1 MALNSVEMEEEDDN
15 LTVPVP
21 SPAGRRPPSSD
32 VITTSSPC
40 DGSIVASM
48 SSTNKRLMSMLEEKD
63 CTITKL
69 KARVTEL
76 EAELLN
82 NKAAS
87 QAAVLSNL
95 DASLSMSSPE
105 SYTHHHL
112 GSVSSNTVKLIGA
125 GKQSTAQTVDNVLL
139 RGQKGT
145 YSNDSEQRME
155 PVHET
160 DTQIVINRYENLEK
174 GSKGKKRLEF
184 DATTKI
190 FKSSLIIEFSEDS
203 PSFRRKIEVLDENV
217 ESLRAH
223 LQHLVTVARSYCN
236 AGNSFCEYG
245 RELASALLHLH
256 GESWLTRL
264 GVVAHIL
271 VHFGETLDEIQNYVE
286 ALLLSLENTFTAPM
300 EEFVKREVKNIRK
313 MKTVVQRT
321 SEEYELSLS
330 RLLHVKNNS
339 TDSLVA
345 ESRLSDM
352 ATAQKRFEC
361 ARFDLVHHLN
371 ELETKKKFQLVERVC
386 NALYAFLGF
395 FHQCHT
401 EVAKIEPSMRDM
413 QHALHFARKDFA
425 RSNCIWNAKRVN
437 LERELNR
444 KFLLV
449 WGGST
454 DRPLHWSHLEKTNGI
469 GRKCSSANDLQLRSD
484 ESFHLRPEPFQS
496 TIDKSISYGHF
507 PTKPL
512 TGESGNEN
520 SMLTTTTSKTTD
532 TNTGPSESGPIIYSG
547 YLWKRKSGV
556 RGSIR
561 RKYWKRRWFSLQSG
575 TLLYEKHE
583 IPLKPNILV
592 SNVELCTVRAHEE
605 ASAYNFCFDIIGPR
619 QHTCTLQAE
628 NEVSYRAWM
637 EAIKLEIE
645 SMLCLELKRNSSTSS
660 SANMYLPVVVEE
672 YSTPTILDVE
682 VETGLQHL
690 TILNNT
696 CADCGAPDPKW
707 ASINLGVLICLECS
721 GCHRSMV

>member
-1 MALNSVEMEEEDDN
+1 MEEEDDN
-15 LTVPVP
+15 LTVHVP
-21 SPAGRRPPSSD
+21 SPAGRGSPSSD
-32 VITTSSPC
+32 VVTTSSPC

-48 SSTNKRLMSMLEEKD
+48 SSMNKRFISMLEEKD
-63 CTITKL
+63 CTIAEL

-95 DASLSMSSPE
+95 DASPSMSSPE
-105 SYTHHHL
+105 SYIRHHL

-125 GKQSTAQTVDNVLL
+125 GKQSTAQAVDNVLL

-145 YSNDSEQRME
+145 YSNDTEQRME

-160 DTQIVINRYENLEK
+160 DTQIVISRYENLEK
-174 GSKGKKRLEF
+174 GSKGKKRFEF

-190 FKSSLIIEFSEDS
+190 FKSSPIIGFAEDS
-203 PSFRRKIEVLDENV
+203 PSFRHKIDVLDENV

-223 LQHLVTVARSYCN
+223 LQHLVTVTRSYCN
-236 AGNSFCEYG
+236 AGNSFYEHG
-245 RELASALLHLH
+245 RELASALLRLH

-286 ALLLSLENTFTAPM
+286 AFLLSLENTFTAPM

-345 ESRLSDM
+345 EGRLSDM

-371 ELETKKKFQLVERVC
+371 ELETKKKIQLVERVC

-437 LERELNR
+437 LERELDR
-444 KFLLV
+444 KFVLV
-449 WGGST
+449 WKMST
-454 DRPLHWSHLEKTNGI
+454 NRPLHWSHLTKTNI
-469 GRKCSSANDLQLRSD
+469 VERRCSSTNDSRLSD
-484 ESFHLRPEPFQS
+484 NESFHLRPGSFQS
-496 TIDKSISYGHF
+496 TKDRSISYSHSN
-507 PTKPL
+507 TKPL
-512 TGESGNEN
+512 IGESGNEN
-520 SMLTTTTSKTTD
+520 SMLTVATSTTTD
-532 TNTGPSESGPIIYSG
+532 TNREPKESGPIIYSG
-547 YLWKRKSGV
+547 YLWKRNSGV

-575 TLLYEKHE
+575 ALLYEKHE
-583 IPLKPNILV
+583 IPPKSFIVV
-592 SNVELCTVRAHEE
+592 SNIELCTVRAHEE
-605 ASAYNFCFDIIGPR
+605 ASAYKFCFDIIGPR

-645 SMLCLELKRNSSTSS
+645 SMLCLELKRNSNTSS
-660 SANMYLPVVVEE
+660 SISMYLPVVVEE